1 MGSAADVGQVVKVYW
16 ALLLGNIL
24 EWYEFAIFSFLE
36 PYLEVQF
43 FNGSAIST
51 WLGFACTFAARP
63 FGGIGLG
70 LLGDI
75 FGRKVSTFL
84 SICGMVIGTV
94 GQGLVPSYQSGEV
107 AGTIGL
113 VLLVALRLLQGICTG
128 GEIAAVSTYITEV
141 GPKRSLA
148 RSMALIGITANI
160 GFLLAQCASYLT
172 REAVGAS
179 AMESWAWRIP
189 FVIAVI
195 PGVIATAGRRCIP
208 ESQVFLDA
216 KTQTGATS
224 DVFDVGSESA
234 DANSGD
240 SAGSQGAAS
249 QAVARIK
256 HLVKSQWPSLLVGIG
271 SVAGASVLQYGGF
284 LWGNVFLKKHGT
296 TPDSLIAEGI
306 TARMLAAVLAPLVGW
321 LADTVGVGW
330 IQLAGTFA
338 LTLGGLPLFLVQKW
352 MPESFGVVMAAYGV
366 GYGIIFAPVG
376 MIIFLLVVELFPVE
390 VRNAGVGLSYNI
402 GFCVFGGFAPTLF
415 QASLS
420 WTPWGPGWLMSCAGL
435 ASLVTFLASIW
446 LQSTG
451 KGNLQLA
458 HIRPDPYFV
467 LPGRTMS
474 SAQTQSGPAKV

>member
-24 EWYEFAIFSFLE
+24 EWYEFAIFSF
-36 PYLEVQF
+36 LEVQF

-284 LWGNVFLKKHGT
+284 LQGNVFLKKHGT
-296 TPDSLIAEGI
+296 TPDSLIAAGI